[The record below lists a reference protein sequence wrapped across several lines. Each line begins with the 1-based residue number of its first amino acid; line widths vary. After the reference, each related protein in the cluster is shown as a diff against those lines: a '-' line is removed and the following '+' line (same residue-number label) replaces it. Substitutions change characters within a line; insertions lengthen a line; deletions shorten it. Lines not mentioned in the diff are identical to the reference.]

1 MERAWFRSIVV
12 GLLALGLSAGCAI
25 QHETDPYDPCRDAAA
40 AHDASSDG
48 DRDASGRRD
57 ASEDDG
63 ALSSEDSGAEGDGN
77 APDDGALDC
86 SVREPIVG
94 VSFQPLTV
102 RTEDGQT
109 VALMELTG
117 LTFLPGD
124 RGVLVWEKSGRLTHY
139 RIEGDDL
146 VLLGEVRFDNV
157 VNASDCGF
165 VNVALDPEWETNHY
179 IFVAHCISLSYSAVV
194 RYEFDGSDYDSV
206 AETASPVIEVGDPD
220 APKAWHNIGALGFF
234 DDEPHSMWLLAGEK
248 NMGEQAQDLTT
259 DLGKVLR
266 IIPRRGEGLSGY
278 EPHPDNPFA
287 GDPELSSGANIYAW
301 GLRSPWR
308 GTIDRNNRVIIG
320 DVGGEVEEVNI
331 ARGPRHNFGWSVHNG
346 PCKKN
351 CSGITDPV
359 VSWGRKS
366 DMEYRIDDGLANP
379 STSRVSWVGAYYA
392 GDEHDRYDGFLD
404 DTVLFSDMCM
414 GFVRALQIDD
424 AGHAARDEHAGHLV
438 GLSGAAVGPD
448 GYLYATSFGGC
459 LAGTRGIGGGVY
471 RVVPRVAEDEPF
483 IPPRGPDKTL
493 LEDPLGPFPLKLS
506 DTGIF
511 IDAALRTPSPR
522 AFRYEPTLP
531 LWSNGSSK
539 ERFIVLPEGTK
550 IDNSQRA
557 AWDFPPGT
565 LFFKTFAFDT
575 VDEAGLRIETR
586 VIRRTESGYDYHAYR
601 WQADERDAD
610 LLSLEVSVGVKIL
623 LSEAEMFNHDVPS
636 SFDCRSCHESNDT
649 VVIGFDELRLNG
661 PRSGEAAPQLDVLAE
676 AGLFTTALPEDRDT
690 VSHDDALTGEVL
702 GYLHG
707 NCAHCHNRS
716 PQAMSMLSLEHP
728 VALANIVG
736 VPTAGSGQIDG
747 IRVVPG
753 DAAASVLFQA
763 FSHESEDPELQVM
776 PPIGVQRVDA
786 ETVELLR
793 DWIDTL

>member
-1 MERAWFRSIVV
+1 MAWSSLRSIAVC
-12 GLLALGLSAGCAI
+12 LLGLGLSASCAI
-25 QHETDPYDPCRDAAA
+25 EHETDPYDPCGDAAA
-40 AHDASSDG
+40 DAADDASSD
-48 DRDASGRRD
+48 ASGRHD
-57 ASEDDG
+57 ASEDDA
-63 ALSSEDSGAEGDGN
+63 ALSSEDSGAEGDGE
-77 APDDGALDC
+77 APEDSGRDC
-86 SVREPIVG
+86 SVRDPVVG

-117 LTFLPGD
+117 LTFLPGG
-124 RGVLVWEKSGRLTHY
+124 RGALVWEKSGRLTHY
-139 RIEGDDL
+139 RVEGDEL

-157 VNASDCGF
+157 LNASDCGF

-179 IFVAHCISLSYSAVV
+179 IFVAHCISPSFSAVV
-194 RYEFDGSDYDSV
+194 RYQFDGSDYESV

-234 DDEPHSMWLLAGEK
+234 DDAEHSMWLLAGEK
-248 NMGEQAQDLTT
+248 NMSEQAQDLTT

-266 IIPRRGEGLSGY
+266 IIPRRDDSLSGY

-308 GTIDRNNRVIIG
+308 GTIDRDNRVIIG
-320 DVGGEVEEVNI
+320 DVGGMVEEVNI
-331 ARGPRHNFGWSVHNG
+331 ARGPEHNFGWSVHNG
-346 PCKKN
+346 PCKEN

-359 VSWGRKS
+359 VSWGIKS
-366 DMEYRIDDGLANP
+366 DMTYRVEDKLAKA

-392 GDEHDRYDGFLD
+392 GDENDRYDDFLD
-404 DTVLFSDMCM
+404 DTVLFSDMCL

-424 AGHAARDEHAGHLV
+424 AGRAARDEHAGHLV

-459 LAGTRGIGGGVY
+459 LAGGRGIGGGVY
-471 RVVPRVAEDEPF
+471 RVVPRMAEDEPV
-483 IPPRGPDKTL
+483 IPPRDPDKTL

-511 IDAALRTPSPR
+511 IDAAMTTPSPR
-522 AFRYEPTLP
+522 AIAYEPTLA
-531 LWSNGSSK
+531 LWSNGSDK

-550 IDNSQRA
+550 IDNSRRA

-586 VIRRTESGYDYHAYR
+586 VIRRTESGYDYHGYR

-610 LLSLEVSVGVKIL
+610 LLSLELSVGVKVS
-623 LSEAEMFNHDVPS
+623 LSEEEEIVHAVPS
-636 SFDCRSCHESNDT
+636 SFDCRTCHESNGT

-661 PRSGEAAPQLDVLAE
+661 PRSGETTAQLDVLAE
-676 AGLFTTALPEDRDT
+676 AGLFTTALPQDRDV
-690 VSHDDALTGEVL
+690 VSHEDALTREVL

-707 NCAHCHNRS
+707 NCAHCHNGS
-716 PQAMSMLSLEHP
+716 PQAMSPLSLEHP

-736 VPTAGSGQIDG
+736 VPTEGSGQIDG

-753 DAAASVLFQA
+753 DAAGSVLFQA
-763 FSHESEDPELQVM
+763 FSLESDDPELKAM
-776 PPIGVQRVDA
+776 PPVGVQRVDA